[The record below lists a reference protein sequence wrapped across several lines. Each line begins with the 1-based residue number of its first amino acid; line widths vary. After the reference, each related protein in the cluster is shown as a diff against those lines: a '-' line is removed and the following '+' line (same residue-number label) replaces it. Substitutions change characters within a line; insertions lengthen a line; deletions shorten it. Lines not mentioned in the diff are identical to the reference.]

1 MRSAVR
7 GRGRARRVAPENSR
21 PVTPRLA
28 GRPALWAGVALLAA
42 GCMATPGV
50 GGVQGTAESSSS
62 FWVPPVRDTARRT
75 ARPPATLPADIES
88 RVDSLALTDLI
99 DIALTNNTT
108 TRASWESARAAA
120 YAYGSARGAWL
131 PTVDGQVDVNTLKTA
146 ASQGRSAVRQTI
158 YGPSVNLSWTLL
170 DFGGRSGSIGRA
182 RNALLA
188 ADWTHNATIQNVV
201 LQVESAYF
209 QYLATR
215 ALLEAQRTSL
225 REARRNLEAARERHA
240 VGVATMADTL
250 KAQTAVSQAQ
260 LALETTQGQLATTR
274 GALAVA
280 MGLPA
285 NVSYDVRRSPGSAPP
300 LRVAASVD
308 SLIDRA
314 LLDRPDL
321 AAARAQAAAADAG
334 VAQARGALLPR
345 IVASGQAAET
355 YFANTAGGRGSYS
368 GSLAIQIPLF
378 SGFSRHYE
386 LQAAQATARA
396 SHARAEGL
404 AQQVVYQVF
413 ASYNDLKTATQRV
426 RTSGDL
432 LASARQSEEAAL
444 AQYRE
449 GVGSLLDLLSAQS
462 ALADARA
469 QEIDARWSWYI
480 ALAQLAHDA
489 GLLDLKGG
497 SAIPMRPDTAGGP

>member
-1 MRSAVR
+1 
-7 GRGRARRVAPENSR
+7 
-21 PVTPRLA
+21 
-28 GRPALWAGVALLAA
+28 
-42 GCMATPGV
+42 MATPGV
-50 GGVQGTAESSSS
+50 GGVQGTADSPST
-62 FWVPPVRDTARRT
+62 FWVPPARDTARRSP
-75 ARPPATLPADIES
+75 RPPVELPEAVRS
-88 RVDSLALTDLI
+88 GADSLSLTDVI
-99 DIALTNNTT
+99 DIALRSNTT
-108 TRASWESARAAA
+108 TRATWESARAAA
-120 YAYGSARGAWL
+120 YSYGSARGAWL
-131 PTVDGQVDVNTLKTA
+131 PTINGQVDLNTLKTT
-146 ASQGRSAVRQTI
+146 ASQGRSAVQQTI
-158 YGPSVNLSWTLL
+158 YGPSATLSWTLL
-170 DFGGRSGSIGRA
+170 DFGGRSGSVGRA

-188 ADWTHNATIQNVV
+188 ADWTHDAAIQNVV

-209 QYLATR
+209 QYLASR

-225 REARRNLEAARERHA
+225 QEAKRNLEAARERHA

-285 NVSYDVRRSPGSAPP
+285 NIDYDVRRTPGSAPP
-300 LRVAASVD
+300 LKVAESVD
-308 SLIDRA
+308 SLIQGA
-314 LLDRPDL
+314 LRDRPDL

-334 VAQARGALLPR
+334 VSQARGALLPK
-345 IVASGQAAET
+345 IVASGQAGET
-355 YFANTAGGRGSYS
+355 YFTNSSGGRGSYS
-368 GSLAIQIPLF
+368 GTLALQIPLF
-378 SGFSRHYE
+378 SGFSRHYD

-413 ASYNDLKTATQRV
+413 ASYHDLNTATQRV

-432 LASARQSEEAAL
+432 LTSARQSEEAAL

-497 SAIPMRPDTAGGP
+497 SAIPMRPDSTGGP